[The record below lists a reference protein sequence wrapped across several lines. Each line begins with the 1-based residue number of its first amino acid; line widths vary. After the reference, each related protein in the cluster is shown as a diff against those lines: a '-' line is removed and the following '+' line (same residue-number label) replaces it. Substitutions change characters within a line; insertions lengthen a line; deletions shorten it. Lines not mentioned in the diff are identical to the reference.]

1 MLESLSD
8 SWVSKVWKPKTQ
20 HPQKLHSLLHALH
33 TNTEQSW
40 QMALTPL
47 VAAATG
53 FISLATCPI
62 YLSFKILDARAQ
74 SVDGRDEESDQARVV

>member
-47 VAAATG
+47 VTAATG

-62 YLSFKILDARAQ
+62 YLRSQNFDLVTEV
-74 SVDGRDEESDQARVV
+74 VDCRDQEGH

>member
-8 SWVSKVWKPKTQ
+8 SWVSKVWKPKAK

-40 QMALTPL
+40 QLALMPL
-47 VAAATG
+47 VTATTG
-53 FISLATCPI
+53 LISLATCPV
-62 YLSFKILDARAQ
+62 YLRFKIIDARAET
-74 SVDGRDEESDQARVV
+74 VDGRGGVGHSA